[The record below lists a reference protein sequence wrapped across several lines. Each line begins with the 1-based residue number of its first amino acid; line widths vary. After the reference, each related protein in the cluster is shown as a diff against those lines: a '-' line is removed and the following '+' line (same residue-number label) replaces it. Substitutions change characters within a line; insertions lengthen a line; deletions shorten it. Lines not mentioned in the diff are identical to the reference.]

1 MFKKSMPSVK
11 IGGFASCGM
20 LTPEHYD
27 YFIHFLEYI
36 KARGLPLDFYSWHT
50 YTSNLLD
57 LRQNALIARTTLDRF
72 GYTRTESI
80 LDEWNYLVKRPDVW
94 GDLFAEGG
102 AQARKEVFLET
113 SGITGAAFT
122 SAALIEM
129 CDLPIDIATFYD
141 GQPVNIFCTI
151 FDRFGFPTKQYHA
164 FEAFHWLVSCGERV
178 GLAADLPGIYAIAA
192 GSSEKLGILAANWG
206 GETDWYP
213 YEIIGLDPD
222 LTYRYTLYLLDEY
235 RALELVM
242 DDTGKPV
249 TLPHGLYL
257 HHHSVAFVQYTAVHE
272 PVS

>member
-1 MFKKSMPSVK
+1 MVSRSISSV
-11 IGGFASCGM
+11 
-20 LTPEHYD
+20 
-27 YFIHFLEYI
+27 
-36 KARGLPLDFYSWHT
+36 
-50 YTSNLLD
+50 
-57 LRQNALIARTTLDRF
+57 RF
-72 GYTRTESI
+72 
-80 LDEWNYLVKRPDVW
+80 
-94 GDLFAEGG
+94 
-102 AQARKEVFLET
+102 
-113 SGITGAAFT
+113 
-122 SAALIEM
+122 
-129 CDLPIDIATFYD
+129 
-141 GQPVNIFCTI
+141 
-151 FDRFGFPTKQYHA
+151 FDRFGLPTKQYHA